1 MNFESIEQFLDLV
14 VNPAKYQAAIAELK
28 AQQKAIESAI
38 AVTHDI
44 ATITEHKAAAQRDSA
59 AAKEVLSRARV
70 SAEKLN
76 EKTVAELNRQAQV
89 LQDKDT
95 ALVAREQAIIDREKA
110 AAAFEAANKEKFDD
124 LANKE
129 AHLTNWYARL
139 ANQQAEI
146 DSRLEKLRS
155 VMP

>member
-110 AAAFEAANKEKFDD
+110 AAAFEASNKEKFDD
-124 LANKE
+124 LTKKE
-129 AHLTNWYARL
+129 EHLTNWYARL
-139 ANQQAEI
+139 ADQQAEI